1 MNTQRILSFAK
12 KDLKLMIRDPAILF
26 LIVLFPVIL
35 TLVFGVAFGAI
46 GGDQSASYQVGIVN
60 MDKGV
65 YQWSHTFVETL
76 TTTEILNI
84 QVYTDTESAQ
94 KDLTQGKIQA
104 VIVIPELFGESCNS
118 FFTAPDDP
126 SSWVEATVEL
136 YLDSGSLFAT
146 QAIPPLIQQ
155 VLVMTISRD
164 QPSPSIP
171 VHIGIPS
178 LMEAERLTMFDYM
191 APGIFAFAAIFLI
204 MTVSQSFTVDREK
217 GLLRRINTTPT
228 TSAEFMMGHAVSNMV
243 AAVVQVALVFVM
255 AFLVGFST
263 RAGAAQLL
271 FAFVIVTVF
280 ALCCVGFGL
289 ITAAISKSPGAATG
303 ISFIF
308 IMPQMFLGTFVS
320 AGFSSTA
327 QTAGRVVPSYYVTD
341 ALTSLLLRGAP
352 VSSPT
357 VLLDLAVVVVCSIVV
372 LVLGVLLFEKYGNA

>member
-12 KDLKLMIRDPAILF
+12 KDLKLLIREPASLF

-46 GGDQSASYQVGIVN
+46 GGDQSASYQVGVVN
-60 MDKGV
+60 MDKGL
-65 YQWSHTFVETL
+65 YQWSQTFVETL

-84 QVYTDTESAQ
+84 QVYADTESAQ
-94 KDLTQGKIQA
+94 KDLNQGKLQA

-126 SSWVEATVEL
+126 SSWLEATVEL

-155 VLVMTISRD
+155 MLVMTISGD

-171 VHIGIPS
+171 VHLGIPS

-204 MTVSQSFTVDREK
+204 MTVSQSFTVDRER
-217 GLLRRINTTPT
+217 GLLRRINTTPA
-228 TSAEFMMGHAVSNMV
+228 TSAEFMVGHAVSNMA

-263 RAGAAQLL
+263 RAGAAQIL
-271 FAFVIVTVF
+271 FAFVIVTAF

-289 ITAAISKSPGAATG
+289 ITASVSKSPGAATG

-327 QTAGRVVPSYYVTD
+327 QAAGRVVPSYYVTD

-352 VSSPT
+352 VTSPT
-357 VLLDLAVVVVCSIVV
+357 VLLDLAVVVVCSVVV